1 MGKKVIR
8 LTEAD
13 IEKIVRNVLK
23 EQEQTTP
30 QPQSTILDCPS
41 GGVFKIVGTTLYW
54 ANNQNDRFYEIWKAD
69 ARPTFKFENNRVFP
83 IGYLDLQSRIFSDMS
98 FQYQAMNGAGIL
110 PMNYKW
116 SNSVTDSIFF
126 YSIDSE
132 GNIHGD
138 VSTAVKVSKNTVK
151 NLDALGLV
159 MGSDGDL
166 PERSGD
172 GTMIW
177 GDTYVRVNGK
187 VNLIAVR
194 SLGPRL
200 RYSTVQPGT
209 TTRKPKPAVDRL
221 EMALTDMFTFDTID
235 FVDSAKATG
244 EINNFIGLLKKYAKE
259 FNTEQN
265 NFKNHIVNSAPKV
278 YGYAS
283 RDNDPAEKITGKF
296 SPCKGEPTRGDY
308 NKCLSQHRADTVA
321 KLINDGLAGTG
332 MDIFKGVGMGETDK
346 FAPGKKWPE
355 VTDNTQTAPNRR
367 VYTFIPQFTY
377 TVKQ

>member
-23 EQEQTTP
+23 EQQE
-30 QPQSTILDCPS
+30 STIVDCPS
-41 GGVFKIVGTTLYW
+41 GGVFKIEGTSLFW
-54 ANNQNDRFYEIWKAD
+54 ANNQNDRFYKIWEAGAK
-69 ARPTFKFENNRVFP
+69 PTFKFENNSVLP
-83 IGYLDLQSRIFSDMS
+83 VGYLDLQSRIFG
-98 FQYQAMNGAGIL
+98 YNNGAYLRGAGLL

-116 SNSVTDSIFF
+116 SNSVTDTIFF
-126 YSIDSE
+126 YSIDNE

-138 VSTAVKVSKNTVK
+138 ASTAVKVSKNTVK
-151 NLDALGLV
+151 NLDALSLV

-172 GTMIW
+172 NTMIW

-209 TTRKPKPAVDRL
+209 TTRKPKTAVDRL

-235 FVDSAKATG
+235 FVDTAKATR